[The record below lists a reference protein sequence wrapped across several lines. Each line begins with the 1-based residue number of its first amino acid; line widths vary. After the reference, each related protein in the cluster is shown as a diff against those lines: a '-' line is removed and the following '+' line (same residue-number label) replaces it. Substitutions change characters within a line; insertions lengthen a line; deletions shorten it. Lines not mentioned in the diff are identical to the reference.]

1 MTLTRLLI
9 TALLIPSII
18 TFSFSQLFK
27 TPNHPVLPIK
37 TTTDMSDAN
46 TPTVQDIDEG
56 VNVTLTPEMVEKFR
70 PEVDKFLTDHTG
82 MFLNHDTHYPFLS
95 RE

>member
-1 MTLTRLLI
+1 
-9 TALLIPSII
+9 
-18 TFSFSQLFK
+18 
-27 TPNHPVLPIK
+27 
-37 TTTDMSDAN
+37 MSDAN

-82 MFLNHDTHYPFLS
+82 MFLNHDTHYPVLLHK
-95 RE
+95 